1 MSSAWRNSLQSL
13 AWFMRYWRDNFTA
26 AYDLNRIFL
35 IGSDNLCMANFGL
48 RDVPIERDQALKVL
62 HQRIEQY
69 RNAPQNERGN
79 NLFWISQGVRPGVGY
94 FYALTPIYM
103 VIACRRCSAWSRP
116 SAWKASL
123 RRAACR

>member
-1 MSSAWRNSLQSL
+1 
-13 AWFMRYWRDNFTA
+13 
-26 AYDLNRIFL
+26 
-35 IGSDNLCMANFGL
+35 MANFGL

-94 FYALTPIYM
+94 FYALTPVYM
-103 VIACRRCSAWSRP
+103 ANRLQADARRGADHPYGELLHARQF
-116 SAWKASL
+116 ADE
-123 RRAACR
+123 RDDF